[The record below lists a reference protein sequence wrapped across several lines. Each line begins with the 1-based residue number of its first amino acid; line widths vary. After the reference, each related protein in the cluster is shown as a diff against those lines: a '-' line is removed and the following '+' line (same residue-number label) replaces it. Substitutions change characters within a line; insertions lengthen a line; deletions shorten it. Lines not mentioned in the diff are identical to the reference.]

1 MKRTDWYLSTI
12 DPRAQHTAREFG
24 LGLEI
29 ADFCVPGTLDD
40 GFPEADRAVSGKL
53 QGIASRVLHGPFNEL
68 FPCAVDPKARELA
81 RERFRQSMDLAVR
94 YGADKVVLHGG
105 FNPWLYYP
113 CWYKEQSVLFW
124 KAFLPEIPAGVTVC
138 LENVLEKTP
147 DMLLEIVTGV
157 GSEKIALC
165 LDVGHVNAYSPV
177 PVSQWI
183 DRYGP
188 RLRHLHI
195 HNNDGSADTH
205 SPLNEG
211 TLDIPTIVSQVKAV
225 SPGATFTLELTQ
237 AEESVRWLAEQLTMD
252 NG

>member
-12 DPRAQHTAREFG
+12 DPQAQRTAREYG

-29 ADFCVPGTLDD
+29 ADFCIPGTLDD

-53 QGIASRVLHGPFNEL
+53 QGISSRVLHGPFNEL

-81 RERFRQSMDLAVR
+81 RERFRQAMDLAVR
-94 YGADKVVLHGG
+94 YNASKVVLHGG
-105 FNPWLYYP
+105 FNPWLYYS

-147 DMLLEIVTGV
+147 DMLLDIVTGV

-183 DRYGP
+183 DRYGTQ
-188 RLRHLHI
+188 LCHLHI

-205 SPLNEG
+205 SPVNQG
-211 TLDIPTIVSQVKAV
+211 TLDIPAIVSQARTV
-225 SPGATFTLELTQ
+225 SPGATFTLELPQ
-237 AEESVRWLAEQLTMD
+237 AEESVRWLAEQLAMD
-252 NG
+252 N

>member
-12 DPRAQHTAREFG
+12 DPQAQITAREYG

-29 ADFCVPGTLDD
+29 ADFCIPGTLDD
-40 GFPEADRAVSGKL
+40 GFPEADRAVLEKL
-53 QGIASRVLHGPFNEL
+53 RGIPKRVLHGPFNEL
-68 FPCAVDPKARELA
+68 FPCAVDPKARALA
-81 RERFRQSMDLAVR
+81 RERFKQAVDLAAR
-94 YGADKVVLHGG
+94 YNASKVVLHGG

-157 GSEKIALC
+157 DSEKIALC

-177 PVSQWI
+177 PVSEWI
-183 DRYGP
+183 DRYGTQ
-188 RLRHLHI
+188 LCHLHI

-205 SPLNEG
+205 SPLSAG
-211 TLDIPTIVSQVKAV
+211 SLDIPAIVSRARAV
-225 SPGATFTLELTQ
+225 SPGASFTLELPQ
-237 AEESVRWLAEQLTMD
+237 AAESVRWLAEQLTID

>member
-12 DPRAQHTAREFG
+12 DPQAQRTAREFG

-157 GSEKIALC
+157 GSEKIGLC

-205 SPLNEG
+205 SPVNEG

-225 SPGATFTLELTQ
+225 SPGATFTLELPQ
-237 AEESVRWLAEQLTMD
+237 AEESVCWLAEQLTMN